1 MSEIVS
7 EGYIE
12 VLATPLIP
20 FPFRHKHNAIMCDTF
35 LYDFKQE
42 HTAPIRFN
50 EYSYHAR
57 ILAHKSLRDSI
68 QYQILGLNTYKGRHH
83 RTAGHPSDISCCEMR
98 PETMNFVEPTGRAN
112 ITIDVPRDVAS
123 EPPVQ

>member
-1 MSEIVS
+1 MISSFVLLLNEFIATSTSAHVHYQKAGNMSEIVS

-68 QYQILGLNTYKGRHH
+68 QYQILGLNTY
-83 RTAGHPSDISCCEMR
+83 
-98 PETMNFVEPTGRAN
+98 
-112 ITIDVPRDVAS
+112 
-123 EPPVQ
+123 